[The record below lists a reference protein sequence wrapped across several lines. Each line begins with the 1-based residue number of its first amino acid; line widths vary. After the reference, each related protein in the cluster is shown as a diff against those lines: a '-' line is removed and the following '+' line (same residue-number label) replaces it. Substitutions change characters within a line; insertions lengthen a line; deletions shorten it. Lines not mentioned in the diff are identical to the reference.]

1 MNMSDAQ
8 LICVVVGMLMQAALV
23 GVLIWRR
30 AYHSHLTFFIYA
42 CYTLT
47 HDIVLFSIRN
57 YSTAYLYT
65 YYVGSLLQQGLMFAV
80 GVEVFLGSFR
90 VFRNIPKRQVAVLA
104 AAVCWAIGTI
114 AVATYGV
121 GTTYRNGFVVVARS
135 MDRAVT
141 FSLFATFLF
150 LALFSSYL
158 QLPWHRRTHGIGLGF
173 LFSLPVDTV
182 ITWLYSLNI
191 GFMNDRM
198 WIVWLSTFFIT
209 ESIWIISFM
218 APERTRY
225 LGTLND
231 VLSLQHEIR
240 DGRIAVELVNAET
253 PESSEGESHR
263 YWLAKKPDP
272 DPEPNAK
279 A

>member
-1 MNMSDAQ
+1 MSQAQ
-8 LICVVVGMLMQAALV
+8 LVVTIAGLMMQGALV

-30 AYHSHLTFFIYA
+30 AYHSHLTFFS
-42 CYTLT
+42 YTCCMLVFES
-47 HDIVLFSIRN
+47 VLFVIRDH
-57 YSTAYLYT
+57 TGVYLYT
-65 YYVGSLLQQGLMFAV
+65 YYIGSLLEQGLMFAV

-90 VFRNIPKRQVAVLA
+90 VFQNIPKRQVAALA
-104 AAVCWAIGTI
+104 AAICWAIGTI

-121 GTTYRNGFVVVARS
+121 GTSYSSGFIVVARS

-158 QLPWHRRTHGIGLGF
+158 QLPWHRRTHGIGMGF
-173 LFSLPVDTV
+173 LFALPVNTV
-182 ITWLYSLNI
+182 VTWLYSLNI

-198 WIVWLSTFFIT
+198 WMVGAVTFFIT
-209 ESIWIISFM
+209 EAIWMTSFI

-225 LGTLND
+225 LGTLSD

-240 DGRIAVELVNAET
+240 DGRIAVELVSEAQ
-253 PESSEGESHR
+253 ESGEADAHR
-263 YWLAKKPDP
+263 YWLAKKPQVSP
-272 DPEPNAK
+272 K